1 MSLDELKKQKE
12 ELLKKLSNP
21 EFLSNREKF
30 EEASREL
37 KTIEEKIFLFKEIEK
52 LDKKINEAQ
61 EILKEANETELI
73 DLANEEINKNLEK
86 KQNIIEKLQK
96 IEEKE
101 SENPD
106 LKNNISGVILEIRPG
121 TGGEEAAL
129 FASDL
134 FRMYQKYAN
143 QKNWPV
149 RIIDLNLTSLNGL
162 KEGVLEIK
170 SASAYEDLQYEAG
183 VHRVQRIPVTE
194 KSGRVHT
201 STATVAV
208 IPQVKNPEIEIKP
221 SDLEISFFRSSGPG
235 GQNVQKVETAVRII
249 HKPTGL
255 IVSCQSERSQS
266 QNKEKAMEI
275 LKNKLFDIENK
286 KRLTDESLK
295 RKSQIGTAERAEK
308 IRTYNFP
315 QDRITD
321 HRVKKSWH
329 NLEEILA
336 GNLDEIIETLKK
348 EFHPE

>member
-1 MSLDELKKQKE
+1 MPLDELKKQKE

-101 SENPD
+101 NENSD

>member
-101 SENPD
+101 NENSD

-170 SASAYEDLQYEAG
+170 SSSAYEDLQYEAG

>member
-61 EILKEANETELI
+61 EILKDANETELI

-101 SENPD
+101 NENSD

-315 QDRITD
+315 QDRLTD

>member
-30 EEASREL
+30 EETSREL
-37 KTIEEKIFLFKEIEK
+37 KAIEEKIFLFKEIEK

-101 SENPD
+101 NENSD

>member
-101 SENPD
+101 NENSD

>member
-37 KTIEEKIFLFKEIEK
+37 KAIEEKIFLFKEIEK

-101 SENPD
+101 NENSD

>member
-101 SENPD
+101 NENSD

-266 QNKEKAMEI
+266 QNKEKALSVLRSKLHQLAEQEKAKTMDELKGKKIKIEWGNQVRSYI
-275 LKNKLFDIENK
+275 LYPYKMIRDEKTGQKN
-286 KRLTDESLK
+286 
-295 RKSQIGTAERAEK
+295 
-308 IRTYNFP
+308 P
-315 QDRITD
+315 
-321 HRVKKSWH
+321 RVEEV
-329 NLEEILA
+329 LE
-336 GNLDEIIETLKK
+336 GNLDLIN
-348 EFHPE
+348 

>member
-1 MSLDELKKQKE
+1 MEEQKSNSNYDQRSAT
-12 ELLKKLSNP
+12 LSVLAGAGGKDA
-21 EFLSNREKF
+21 EDWARMLF
-30 EEASREL
+30 E
-37 KTIEEKIFLFKEIEK
+37 
-52 LDKKINEAQ
+52 
-61 EILKEANETELI
+61 
-73 DLANEEINKNLEK
+73 
-86 KQNIIEKLQK
+86 
-96 IEEKE
+96 
-101 SENPD
+101 
-106 LKNNISGVILEIRPG
+106 
-121 TGGEEAAL
+121 
-129 FASDL
+129 
-134 FRMYQKYAN
+134 MYQKYAEKKGWKFIVLERKDN
-143 QKNWPV
+143 EY
-149 RIIDLNLTSLNGL
+149 NGL
-162 KEGVLEIK
+162 RSATAQIIGENVYGVLKKEN
-170 SASAYEDLQYEAG
+170 G
-183 VHRVQRIPVTE
+183 VHRLVRISPFSA
-194 KSGRVHT
+194 KKLRHT
-201 STATVAV
+201 SFALVEV
-208 IPQVKNPEIEIKP
+208 LPIIEEKEVPIKDE
-221 SDLEISFFRSSGPG
+221 DLEISFFRSSGPG

>member
-37 KTIEEKIFLFKEIEK
+37 KAIEEKIFLFKEIEK

-255 IVSCQSERSQS
+255 IVSCQSERSKS

>member
-1 MSLDELKKQKE
+1 MEEQKSNSNYDQRSAT
-12 ELLKKLSNP
+12 LSVLAGAGGKDA
-21 EFLSNREKF
+21 EDWARMLF
-30 EEASREL
+30 E
-37 KTIEEKIFLFKEIEK
+37 
-52 LDKKINEAQ
+52 
-61 EILKEANETELI
+61 
-73 DLANEEINKNLEK
+73 
-86 KQNIIEKLQK
+86 
-96 IEEKE
+96 
-101 SENPD
+101 
-106 LKNNISGVILEIRPG
+106 
-121 TGGEEAAL
+121 
-129 FASDL
+129 
-134 FRMYQKYAN
+134 MYQKYAEKKGWKFIVLERKDN
-143 QKNWPV
+143 EY
-149 RIIDLNLTSLNGL
+149 NGL
-162 KEGVLEIK
+162 RSATAQIIGENVYGVLKKEN
-170 SASAYEDLQYEAG
+170 G
-183 VHRVQRIPVTE
+183 VHRLVRISPFSA
-194 KSGRVHT
+194 KKLRHT
-201 STATVAV
+201 SFALVEV
-208 IPQVKNPEIEIKP
+208 LPIIEEKEIPIKDE
-221 SDLEISFFRSSGPG
+221 DLEISFFRSSGPG